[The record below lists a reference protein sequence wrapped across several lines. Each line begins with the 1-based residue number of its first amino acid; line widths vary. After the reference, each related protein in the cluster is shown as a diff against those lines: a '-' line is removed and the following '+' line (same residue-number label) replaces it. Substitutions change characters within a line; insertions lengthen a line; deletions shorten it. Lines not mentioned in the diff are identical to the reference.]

1 MKDSRVGECLWVEWS
16 GEGFVPFRP
25 SSIVFFTHEHIDL
38 EIDLIK
44 RALASSLQRDGIA
57 ISLGEGYRMAESG
70 LVTHGYCGYVDGEI
84 YLTACSET
92 GETDEGDTVDE
103 ILETTWVEING

>member
-1 MKDSRVGECLWVEWS
+1 VEWS

-57 ISLGEGYRMAESG
+57 ISLGEGYKMTEYA

-84 YLTACSET
+84 YLTVCSET
-92 GETDEGDTVDE
+92 GETDEGNTVDE
-103 ILETTWVEING
+103 ILETTWVEIDG

>member
-1 MKDSRVGECLWVEWS
+1 LKDSRAGECLWVEWS

-25 SSIVFFTHEHIDL
+25 SSILFYTIDHIDI
-38 EIDLIK
+38 EIDVVK

-57 ISLGEGYRMAESG
+57 ISLGEGYKMAESA

-84 YLTACSET
+84 YLIVCSET

-103 ILETTWVEING
+103 ILEATWVEIDG

>member
-1 MKDSRVGECLWVEWS
+1 VEWS

-57 ISLGEGYRMAESG
+57 ISLGEGYRMTESG

-84 YLTACSET
+84 YLTVCSET
-92 GETDEGDTVDE
+92 GETDEGNIVDE
-103 ILETTWVEING
+103 ILETTWVEIDG

>member
-1 MKDSRVGECLWVEWS
+1 VEWS

-25 SSIVFFTHEHIDL
+25 SSIMFFTHEHIDL

-57 ISLGEGYRMAESG
+57 ISLGEGYRMTESG

-84 YLTACSET
+84 YLTVCSET
-92 GETDEGDTVDE
+92 GETDNGDTVDE
-103 ILETTWVEING
+103 ILETTWVEIDG